1 VAFKPHILL
10 GRVRAGAPPL
20 PILTSFLLQV
30 RALDPMTFAVVAIV
44 LVLTAGLAPFVPAL
58 RASIRS
64 SLQE

>member
-1 VAFKPHILL
+1 
-10 GRVRAGAPPL
+10 
-20 PILTSFLLQV
+20 V